1 MKRQDTQFAHFLPHD
16 AYIDEPPNGTQII
29 GLVTVFWI
37 QITETV
43 IYETNKIYKY
53 DGNSGAGYLQRCSAV
68 VVICMV
74 SPVTRC
80 STTFASNDT
89 T

>member
-1 MKRQDTQFAHFLPHD
+1 MLK
-16 AYIDEPPNGTQII
+16 EK
-29 GLVTVFWI
+29 
-37 QITETV
+37 
-43 IYETNKIYKY
+43 NKIYKY
-53 DGNSGAGYLQRCSAV
+53 DGNSGGYLQRCSHV

-80 STTFASNDT
+80 STTFANNDT

>member
-1 MKRQDTQFAHFLPHD
+1 MEDQGIAFIRLNIFSQKMLK
-16 AYIDEPPNGTQII
+16 EK
-29 GLVTVFWI
+29 
-37 QITETV
+37 
-43 IYETNKIYKY
+43 NKIYKY
-53 DGNSGAGYLQRCSAV
+53 DGNSGGYLQRCSHV

-80 STTFASNDT
+80 STTFANNDT